1 MTGQLVT
8 LEQFLI
14 EEQRCMLAT
23 GDFTALMTAIAV
35 AAKVITREV
44 RRAGLTSVLGAT
56 ESSNSHGEQ
65 QQKLD
70 VLANELL
77 CKLLT
82 HSSQLC
88 TLTSEELPGILP
100 MPEINAEG
108 KYTLAFDPLDGSSN
122 IDYNVSIGTIFS
134 IHRRVTHSGPGT
146 EADLLQRGSRQV
158 AAGYVVYGSSTIF
171 VYSSGEG
178 VHGFTLDPTIGEFI
192 LSHPNIRTPPRARM
206 YSINE
211 GNRSRWTAGTRSYI
225 DYVRSPERPGGP
237 CSSRYV
243 GSLVAD
249 FHRNLLAGGV
259 FLYPGDTKHPNGKL
273 RLLYEAAPLA
283 FIAENAGGR
292 ASTGYQR
299 ILDLEPTDLHQ
310 RVPLIIGCAEDVKE
324 AEQFLRRED
333 GVRSAAGLTAPA
345 PPLA

>member
-1 MTGQLVT
+1 MNGQLVT

-23 GDFTALMTAIAV
+23 GDFTALMTSIAV

-44 RRAGLTSVLGAT
+44 RRAGLTNVLGAT
-56 ESSNSHGEQ
+56 DSSNTHGEQ

-70 VLANELL
+70 LLANDLL
-77 CKLLT
+77 CKLLSN
-82 HSSQLC
+82 SSQLC

-100 MPEINAEG
+100 MPESNSGG

-134 IHRRVTHSGPGT
+134 IHRRITHSGPGT

-192 LSHPNIRTPPRARM
+192 LSHPDIRTPSRSRM

-211 GNRSRWTAGTRSYI
+211 GNRSRWTAGTRSFI

-237 CSSRYV
+237 CSSRYI

-333 GVRSAAGLTAPA
+333 GPRPATGLAAA
-345 PPLA
+345 PPIA